1 MCHLVA
7 VKGTALL
14 RWLFVL
20 VLVLM
25 ATAAGAQTPVAP
37 ASELPVLPAS
47 LPDLSAFEGKTIIDV
62 RAKIDALIWTKPP
75 NLLGPKLGTPF
86 SAQAAR
92 AELLRLLEGGGFASG
107 NLEISGG
114 SAGVEV
120 LFRLV
125 PARFVRRVTIKGNE
139 LADDEVRRAAG
150 LTDIRDITEKSLEA
164 ATKKIRAYYVMRG
177 WPKTRVEIST
187 IETDLPLVV
196 VVQVTIDAGKPL
208 DVERR
213 VFSGLPA
220 WDAAAVEA
228 ARAYEVTVGM
238 RTDEEALEVAD
249 RNLTN
254 GLRAIGFPSAFVSHS
269 AAPADGGG
277 VVLTV
282 AVVSGSKVIPNFEGN
297 AIFDRDGLLE
307 ILDLA
312 NEADRSPLRLAN
324 KIQSAYRRRGYHDV
338 QVEPELLGKPN
349 DTKRTLLFRIREGDV
364 VRVSKRVYPCLTGA
378 ITAKQVDEEID
389 SFLDE
394 DLAGEGFGDASHGPI
409 DATLKDGD
417 VATGARPM
425 PDVPTARTIF
435 VAETYEKAREHL
447 IELFR
452 SEGYMFVEVGEVS
465 VVRGKCG
472 KRSMPGATG
481 CKPLAAPPIDE
492 EKLCLFDANRL
503 PLPPPMLDKKLAC
516 VADPSNG
523 QECSPEL
530 SVVLPINP
538 GPRSYLWDVA
548 FDGTKAIAPATLV
561 GPKAAGPILRMGDAL
576 SLKDADAAR
585 KAIVEFYRDDGFA
598 FVNVR
603 VAFEYSQDKSRARIR
618 FIVNEGEQ
626 VVIDKIF
633 IEGEKRTLE
642 SLIRDRLL
650 IFEGGVYRARLV
662 RESNDRLVK
671 LGVFQ
676 SVSISMVNPN
686 IPSRKKSVVV
696 TVRERPRQHF
706 DYRIGYA
713 TGEGAR
719 FLGEYGFGNIA
730 GYAVSLDLRLRFSYQ
745 PFLGASCP
753 TEDDCTGGGLYDP
766 VVVRRWT
773 HQAHGFDR
781 FPRRLSAGVTFPHT
795 PLLGADVRTTVEA
808 INVLDLRREFVL
820 DKIIPTAV
828 TMTYT
833 PWQPLTMIFGAD
845 FEINNF
851 TAFDNLDQKEI
862 LKNPTTAGLLGP
874 LLRVPKGR
882 TGIAAFSVTNTF
894 DFRDNRLGAT
904 RNGYISF
911 TTEFVRS
918 ILRADDVDAPGGKG
932 PRQDFVHLTAG
943 AGAYFRMPFLW
954 KKPVVAVEL
963 RGGWNQNWLSCFG
976 VTETTVCDTYPDRLF
991 YLGGIETNRGFF
1003 AGQML
1008 PQDSIDQFSDP
1019 ATVSQ
1024 ACLDPVTKQPL
1035 DSSAC
1040 AATLGAIAPRGGNVF
1055 INPRVELRV
1064 PAFKWGG
1071 FVIFADA
1078 SNTWRDKSKFRPW
1091 QLRYSV
1097 GPGVSI
1103 DTPVGPVALDVGFN
1117 LSRYAQFGEPF
1128 AVFNFSIGR
1137 F

>member
-1 MCHLVA
+1 M
-7 VKGTALL
+7 KGTALL

-20 VLVLM
+20 VLVLL
-25 ATAAGAQTPVAP
+25 AGGAGAQTGAAP
-37 ASELPVLPAS
+37 AAELPT
-47 LPDLSAFEGKTIIDV
+47 LPDSVPDLTPYEGKTIIAIS
-62 RAKIDALIWTKPP
+62 AKIDALIWTKVP
-75 NLLGPKLGTPF
+75 NLLGPKLGAPF
-86 SAQAAR
+86 AAAAAR
-92 AELLRLLEGGGFASG
+92 GELLRLLEGGGFASG
-107 NLEISGG
+107 ILEVSGG

-120 LFRLV
+120 VFRLV
-125 PARFVRRVTIKGNE
+125 PARFVRRVAIKGNE

-164 ATKKIRAYYVMRG
+164 ATKRIRAYYVTRG

-208 DVERR
+208 DIERR
-213 VFSGLPA
+213 IFSGLPA

-238 RTDEEALEVAD
+238 RADEEALELAD

-297 AIFDRDGLLE
+297 AVFDRDGLMD
-307 ILDLA
+307 ILDLKD
-312 NEADRSPLRLAN
+312 EADRSPLRLSN
-324 KIQSAYRRRGYHDV
+324 KIEGAYRRRGYHDV

-349 DTKRTLLFRIREGDV
+349 DTKRTLIFRIREGDV

-425 PDVPTARTIF
+425 PDVPTARSIF

-481 CKPLAAPPIDE
+481 CKPLATPPMDE
-492 EKLCLFDANRL
+492 QKLCLFDGNRL
-503 PLPPPMLDKKLAC
+503 PLPPPALDKKLAC
-516 VADPSNG
+516 VADPSKG

-548 FDGTKAIAPATLV
+548 FDGTKAIAPATLM

-585 KAIVEFYRDDGFA
+585 KAIVEFYRDDGYA

-633 IEGEKRTLE
+633 VEGEKRTLE

-650 IFEGGVYRARLV
+650 IFEGGVYRAKLV

-686 IPSRKKSVVV
+686 IPSRKKSVIV
-696 TVRERPRQHF
+696 TVRERARQRF

-730 GYAVSLDLRLRFSYQ
+730 GYAVSLDLRIRLSYQ
-745 PFLGASCP
+745 PFLFADCP
-753 TEDDCTGGGLYDP
+753 RAQDPNAPCSGNGLYESE
-766 VVVRRWT
+766 VVRRWT
-773 HQAHGFDR
+773 RLTTDRLDR

-820 DKIIPTAV
+820 NKIVPAAL

-833 PWQPLTMIFGAD
+833 PWQPMTLIFGAD
-845 FEINNF
+845 FELNNF
-851 TAFDNLDQKEI
+851 KTFAGEEQGTI
-862 LKNPTTAGLLGP
+862 LQRNPALGT
-874 LLRVPKGR
+874 LLRVPAGS
-882 TGIAAFSVTNTF
+882 TGVAAVSVTNTF

-904 RNGYISF
+904 RNGYVSL

-918 ILRADDVDAPGGKG
+918 IIRSDDENGIDGKG
-932 PRQDFVHLTAG
+932 PRQDFIHLTAG
-943 AGAYFRMPFLW
+943 AGAYFRVPFVW
-954 KKPVVAVEL
+954 KKPVVALEL

-976 VTETTVCDTYPDRLF
+976 VNNTKECDTYPDRLF

-1008 PQDSIDQFSDP
+1008 PQDSIDRFSDKD
-1019 ATVSQ
+1019 TV
-1024 ACLDPVTKQPL
+1024 ANTCVDPDSKQPL
-1035 DSSAC
+1035 AEADC
-1040 AATLGAIAPRGGNVF
+1040 ATKLAAIAPRGGNVF

-1071 FVIFADA
+1071 FVIFVDA

-1097 GPGVSI
+1097 GPGISI
-1103 DTPVGPVALDVGFN
+1103 DTPVGPVALDFGFN